1 MKKLAER
8 KNRKP
13 MLEAALF
20 MAQNPIPA
28 EKLARMIDVDVV
40 RLKELVGELKAD
52 LQNADRGVHLIE
64 SEEGYQL
71 RVKPEY
77 VKYVRAL
84 TPFKDLNRGLLRVLA
99 LVAYKQPITQSQIVK
114 VIGNR
119 TYEYV
124 KILEK
129 KGMIRTVKSGRTK
142 ALVAT
147 KGFADYFGLES
158 PEDAKKLFES
168 LPAEPEKGKEEE
180 SDEERT
186 EQPGPEVSGQ

>member
-1 MKKLAER
+1 MSER

-13 MLEAALF
+13 ILEAALF
-20 MAQNPIPA
+20 MAQNAVPA
-28 EKLARMIDVDVV
+28 DRLARMIDVDIV
-40 RLKELVGELKAD
+40 RLKELVEELKKD
-52 LQNADRGVHLIE
+52 LQDENRGIHLIE
-64 SEEGYQL
+64 SDEGYQL
-71 RVKPEY
+71 RVKPDY
-77 VKYVRAL
+77 VKYVRSL

-99 LVAYKQPITQSQIVK
+99 MVASQQPITQSQIVK

-129 KGMIRTVKSGRTK
+129 KGMIRTIKTGRTK

-158 PEDAKKLFES
+158 PEDAKKLFEN
-168 LPAEPEKGKEEE
+168 LPPEPEKEGSKAKEAGQAAEEAAEEE
-180 SDEERT
+180 DEKA
-186 EQPGPEVSGQ
+186 

>member
-1 MKKLAER
+1 MSER

-13 MLEAALF
+13 ILEAALF

-28 EKLARMIDVDVV
+28 DKLARMIDVDVV
-40 RLKELVGELKAD
+40 RLKELVEELKVD
-52 LQNADRGVHLIE
+52 LQSEDRGIHLIE
-64 SEEGYQL
+64 SDEGYQL
-71 RVKPEY
+71 RVKADY
-77 VKYVRAL
+77 VKYVRTL

-142 ALVAT
+142 ALVVT

-158 PEDAKKLFES
+158 PEDAKKLFDS
-168 LPAEPEKGKEEE
+168 LPAEPEAPKENAVIAEA
-180 SDEERT
+180 SKDEEQD
-186 EQPGPEVSGQ
+186 EASAGS

>member
-1 MKKLAER
+1 MAER

-13 MLEAALF
+13 ILEAALF
-20 MAQNPIPA
+20 MAQNPVPA
-28 EKLARMIDVDVV
+28 DKLARMIDVDVV
-40 RLKELVGELKAD
+40 RLKELIEELKTD
-52 LQNADRGVHLIE
+52 LQNENRGIHLIE
-64 SEEGYQL
+64 SDEGYQL

-77 VKYVRAL
+77 VKYVRTL

-168 LPAEPEKGKEEE
+168 LPAEPEKGESKKDE

>member
-1 MKKLAER
+1 MAER

-13 MLEAALF
+13 ILEAALF
-20 MAQNPIPA
+20 MAQNPLPA
-28 EKLARMIDVDVV
+28 DRLTRMIDVDVV
-40 RLKELVGELKAD
+40 RLKELIEELKTD
-52 LQNADRGVHLIE
+52 LQNENRGIHLIE
-64 SEEGYQL
+64 SDEGYQL

-77 VKYVRAL
+77 VKYVRTL

-168 LPAEPEKGKEEE
+168 LPAEPEKVESKKDE

>member
-1 MKKLAER
+1 MER

-13 MLEAALF
+13 ILEAALF

-28 EKLARMIDVDVV
+28 DKLARMIDVDVV
-40 RLKELVGELKAD
+40 RLKELVEELKAD
-52 LQNADRGVHLIE
+52 LQDENRGIHLIE
-64 SEEGYQL
+64 SQEGYQL
-71 RVKPEY
+71 RVKPDY
-77 VKYVRAL
+77 VKYVRTL

-129 KGMIRTVKSGRTK
+129 KGMIRTIKSGRTK

-168 LPAEPEKGKEEE
+168 LPAEAEKGEKGVE

-186 EQPGPEVSGQ
+186 EQPGPEASGQ

>member
-1 MKKLAER
+1 MER

-13 MLEAALF
+13 ILEAALF
-20 MAQNPIPA
+20 MAQNPVPA
-28 EKLARMIDVDVV
+28 DRLARMIDVDVV
-40 RLKELVGELKAD
+40 RLKELIEELKND
-52 LQNADRGVHLIE
+52 LQDENRGIHLIE

-71 RVKPEY
+71 RVKPDY
-77 VKYVRAL
+77 VKYVRTL

-147 KGFADYFGLES
+147 KGFADYFGLEN

-168 LPAEPEKGKEEE
+168 LPAEPEKGEE
-180 SDEERT
+180 SNEERT
-186 EQPGPEVSGQ
+186 EQPGPEASGQ